1 MEKKAPGAMP
11 GAFIIE
17 DYCLINITKTHRV
30 SKG

>member
-11 GAFIIE
+11 GAFELKTIV
-17 DYCLINITKTHRV
+17 LINITKTRHA